1 MLRIG
6 RALLNQM
13 IAHALAAAPEEACG
27 ILLGLR
33 RGTQR
38 DVLHAVPCRNVY
50 EGSRHTRFLIDPEQQ
65 LAVQREAPFQGL
77 EIIGYYH
84 SHPEGSAA
92 FSDEDRRQAHPWV
105 SNLVLAFRGGVF
117 VEARSWRV
125 DPGGACEEEP
135 LAIPDVTNAAP
146 PASSTADGC

>member
-6 RALLNQM
+6 RAVLDEL

-27 ILLGLR
+27 ILVGLR

-38 DVLHAVPCRNVY
+38 EVLHAVPCRNVS
-50 EGSRHTRFLIDPEQQ
+50 EGSRLQRFLIDPEQQ
-65 LAVQREAPFQGL
+65 LAAQREARQRGFD
-77 EIIGYYH
+77 IVGYYH
-84 SHPEGSAA
+84 SHHNGSAA

-125 DPGGACEEEP
+125 NPDGGCEEES
-135 LAIPDVTNAAP
+135 LETQGVTIAAP
-146 PASSTADGC
+146 SASSMPDGC